1 MAYFQHQAVLD
12 NRKAESK
19 VVTMQVNNDNNIIII
34 IIQFVYSWLESSLS
48 L

>member
-12 NRKAESK
+12 SRKTESK
-19 VVTMQVNNDNNIIII
+19 VVMMQVNNDNNKIIIM
-34 IIQFVYSWLESSLS
+34 IQFVYSWLESSLS